1 MYKELKDIFQFL
13 MSVRKLKTYLTIDVE
28 FPDHWKIPKKYVQED
43 KVVENE
49 RVNEGLRFFSF
60 VSEFNEQNLK
70 TTVDSIKKII
80 SFNKEIEMKEKLLK
94 QKIDELKKIFQ
105 SEKLESLQSLKFDLI
120 EEKLGDGEEI
130 INANREGDRLVEE

>member
-60 VSEFNEQNLK
+60 VCEFNEQSLE

-94 QKIDELKKIFQ
+94 QKIDELKRIFQ
-105 SEKLESLQSLKFDLI
+105 SEKLESLQGLKFDLI
-120 EEKLGDGEEI
+120 EEKLTDGEEV
-130 INANREGDRLVEE
+130 INSNREGDRLVEE

>member
-60 VSEFNEQNLK
+60 VCEFNEHSLA

>member
-13 MSVRKLKTYLTIDVE
+13 VSVRKLKNYITIDVE

-43 KVVENE
+43 KVLENE
-49 RVNEGLRFFSF
+49 RVSEGLRFFSF
-60 VSEFNEQNLK
+60 VSEFSDLNLRN
-70 TTVDSIKKII
+70 TVESIKSII

-105 SEKLESLQSLKFDLI
+105 SENLESLQGLKFDLL
-120 EEKLGDGEEI
+120 EEKLTNGEEI
-130 INANREGDRLVEE
+130 IDSDREGDRLVEE